1 MNGAKPTKSIIEKT
15 ASTMGLEEAL
25 DYIEAQSKLYDL
37 NLDALKKK
45 YQNLYEKYKA
55 EKERLKIM
63 SRFEYEGYA
72 MGYRRIG
79 GVDEAGRGPLAGPV
93 VAACVVLKRDTFI
106 PNVNDSKKLTEKS
119 REKVYDMIM
128 ECAEDIGIGIVDHE
142 TIDEINILN
151 AAKMA
156 MKKAVE
162 NLKILP
168 DYLLT
173 DAVEIPDCT
182 PVQKPIVK
190 GDALSVSIAA
200 ASIVAKVTR
209 DRIMCRYAEEYP
221 CYGFENHKGYGTA
234 EHIAAI
240 QKYGICPIH
249 RKLFVK
255 NYI

>member
-1 MNGAKPTKSIIEKT
+1 MKP
-15 ASTMGLEEAL
+15 EEA
-25 DYIEAQSKLYDL
+25 ASGSRGR
-37 NLDALKKK
+37 
-45 YQNLYEKYKA
+45 
-55 EKERLKIM
+55 RLCC
-63 SRFEYEGYA
+63 S
-72 MGYRRIG
+72 
-79 GVDEAGRGPLAGPV
+79 
-93 VAACVVLKRDTFI
+93 KRDTFI

-190 GDALSVSIAA
+190 GML
-200 ASIVAKVTR
+200 
-209 DRIMCRYAEEYP
+209 
-221 CYGFENHKGYGTA
+221 
-234 EHIAAI
+234 
-240 QKYGICPIH
+240 
-249 RKLFVK
+249 
-255 NYI
+255 